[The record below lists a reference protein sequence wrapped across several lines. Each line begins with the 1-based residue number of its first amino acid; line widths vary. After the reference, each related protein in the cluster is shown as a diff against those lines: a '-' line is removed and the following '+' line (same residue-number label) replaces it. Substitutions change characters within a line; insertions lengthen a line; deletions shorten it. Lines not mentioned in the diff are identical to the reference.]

1 MKRNAIAF
9 LSALFGILIGGCATQ
24 ASLQPGELRFKRIGV
39 VSVIGDTFTRRYTGI
54 TIFGDESEEREVSA
68 WRLDS
73 VYADQLGHAAA
84 AVFGGTYV
92 RGNYSREQF
101 AQVNGDPVSL
111 NDHFPHWVRI
121 EESAKKYCRDYSL
134 DTMLVVAK
142 WYPTIPGT
150 PMRLYSVGMQSR
162 LTWALIY
169 SAAQI
174 GIIDC
179 ATGKPRRLELLTEE
193 DGVLAISYVFRDI
206 PRELGAVSVER
217 WDAATESDVRERMA
231 SLPSKAWERTLR
243 RTIGGER

>member
-1 MKRNAIAF
+1 
-9 LSALFGILIGGCATQ
+9 
-24 ASLQPGELRFKRIGV
+24 
-39 VSVIGDTFTRRYTGI
+39 
-54 TIFGDESEEREVSA
+54 
-68 WRLDS
+68 
-73 VYADQLGHAAA
+73 
-84 AVFGGTYV
+84 
-92 RGNYSREQF
+92 
-101 AQVNGDPVSL
+101 
-111 NDHFPHWVRI
+111 
-121 EESAKKYCRDYSL
+121 
-134 DTMLVVAK
+134 MLVVAK